1 MRDTPQRLLTRHF
14 FTSLFDFGFL
24 SDAGAESFKKLLLG
38 VSAVAMAL
46 GLLLVRILAIK
57 YIGLARAGTPA
68 DYQRELT
75 VDHAFLMA
83 VPMWVV
89 AFATVLVGHA
99 LFPDETDYRILT
111 AQPVSRATIFRAKL
125 LALLR
130 FAALFVVGTHAALLL
145 MLLITT
151 FHRLAATNGIA
162 MIVVF
167 ETVSFLASAFAALA
181 IVALHGVLVLVAP
194 RARLVG
200 FSTLVRSTLVCVLV
214 LSLPLLLRLP
224 GTGATVARGAWWL
237 PWTPP
242 MWFVGFE
249 RWLLGLSGPTA
260 AAAWYGVVAT
270 MIAAAI
276 AAATYGVL
284 YRNFDRVIL
293 RPESP
298 HAPPRQARGWPTRR
312 PVRRAILQFASI
324 TLRRS
329 VLHQGIIVALAA
341 VAAGFVVNAMLGTDV
356 APRRGRVAVARGAS
370 PWLVTWAPMVF
381 MFIAV
386 PAIRLALSIPLELRA
401 NWIFRMT
408 EADRTRGDAIGAAVA
423 TTFWLGVIAP
433 VAVLLPLQWTTLGPI
448 AAPIAVVDALIG
460 WLYVEILSQDWRRIP
475 FTCSYLPGKT
485 FLPQLVIK
493 SVFGFF
499 FFTGFGSLLGQFIAF
514 VPAAALF
521 AGAIIGVTAAALLVR
536 RRRTARHAPLVFE
549 DQLPTDLNTLSLSG
563 D

>member
-14 FTSLFDFGFL
+14 FKSLFDFGFL

-46 GLLLVRILAIK
+46 GLLLVRILAVK
-57 YIGLARAGTPA
+57 YIGLARSGTPA

-75 VDHAFLMA
+75 VDHAFLIG
-83 VPMWVV
+83 VPMWVA

-111 AQPVSRATIFRAKL
+111 PLPVSRATIFRAKL
-125 LALLR
+125 FALFK
-130 FAALFVVGTHAALLL
+130 FAALFVVGSHAALLL
-145 MLLITT
+145 MSLITT
-151 FHRLAATNGIA
+151 FHRLAATNGFV

-167 ETVSFLASAFAALA
+167 ETVSFMASAFAALA
-181 IVALHGVLVLVAP
+181 IVALHGVLVIATP
-194 RARLVG
+194 RARLIG
-200 FSTLVRSTLVCVLV
+200 FSTLVRTTLVCVLV

-224 GTGATVARGAWWL
+224 GTGETVARGAWWL
-237 PWTPP
+237 RSAPP
-242 MWFVGFE
+242 MWFVGLE
-249 RWLLGLSGPTA
+249 RWLVGLPGQTTAVAWSGIA
-260 AAAWYGVVAT
+260 AT
-270 MIAAAI
+270 LISAAI
-276 AAATYGVL
+276 AAVGYAVL
-284 YRNFDRVIL
+284 YRRFDRVIL

-298 HAPPRQARGWPTRR
+298 HAAPRPARNWPSRR

-329 VLHQGIIVALAA
+329 VLHQGVIVALAA
-341 VAAGFVVNAMLGTDV
+341 VAAGFVVNAMLGTD
-356 APRRGRVAVARGAS
+356 ALPRRNRVAVARGAS
-370 PWLVTWAPMVF
+370 PWLVTWAPMVV

-408 EADRTRGDAIGAAVA
+408 EADRTRGDAVGASVV
-423 TTFWLGVIAP
+423 TTLWLGVIAP
-433 VAVLLPLQWTTLGPI
+433 VVALFPLQWTTLGPI
-448 AAPIAVVDALIG
+448 AAPIAVVDGLIG
-460 WLYVEILSQDWRRIP
+460 WIYVELLTQDWRRIP

-485 FLPQLVIK
+485 FLPQLVIR

-499 FFTGFGSLLGQFIAF
+499 FFTGFGTLIAEIIIA

-521 AGAIIGVTAAALLVR
+521 AGSIIGIAAIALMVR

-549 DQLPTDLNTLSLSG
+549 DQLPMEVNTLRLSV